1 MSSVPEG
8 LPAALEEIVALA
20 SDPTATRALFVQA
33 LTHPT
38 YSNERGVPH
47 NQRLEFLGDAVL
59 ELVVTRTI
67 YEALPTAS
75 EGLLSRVRARVV
87 NEASLAEGARKLAL
101 GPSMRL
107 GRGEKAKGE
116 VTQGFLADALE
127 SVVAAAFLSVDL
139 RSAATLVDASIG
151 GAIAVAVREASGAVG
166 ASSVDARAKDSKSL
180 LQEIA
185 QASDGKLP
193 VYDVEQ
199 SGPIHSATFRA
210 RVSVGV
216 EVVGRGEGR
225 SKREAETRAAEDAL
239 ASIVAQDRTSRG
251 PKLATDALPEDHATA
266 FAVGDEED
274 DDAAT

>member
-1 MSSVPEG
+1 MSEP
-8 LPAALEEIVALA
+8 LPAELEEIVALA
-20 SDPTATRALFVQA
+20 TDPVSARALFVQA

-38 YSNERGVPH
+38 YSNERRVPH

-59 ELVVTRTI
+59 ELIVSRVI
-67 YEALPTAS
+67 FDALPEAA

-87 NEASLAEGARKLAL
+87 NEASLADGARKLAL

-116 VTQGFLADALE
+116 ATQGFLADALE
-127 SVVAAAFLSVDL
+127 SIVAAAFLSVDL
-139 RSAATLVDASIG
+139 SAASTLVHASIG
-151 GAIAVAVREASGAVG
+151 DAIATAVLEAKGVVG
-166 ASSVDARAKDSKSL
+166 ATSVDARAKDSKSL

-210 RVSVGV
+210 RVSVGG
-216 EVVGRGEGR
+216 ERVGRGEGR

-239 ASIVAQDRTSRG
+239 ASIVAQDRTTRG
-251 PKLATDALPEDHATA
+251 PKTPVEELTA
-266 FAVGDEED
+266 GLSSGDEED

>member
-1 MSSVPEG
+1 MSEP
-8 LPAALEEIVALA
+8 LPAALEEIVAVA
-20 SDPTATRALFVQA
+20 NDPGAARALFVQA

-38 YSNERGVPH
+38 YSNERGAPH

-67 YEALPTAS
+67 YEALPAAT

-87 NEASLAEGARKLAL
+87 NEASLAEGARKLSL

-116 VTQGFLADALE
+116 ATQGFLADALE
-127 SVVAAAFLSVDL
+127 SIVAAAFLSVDL
-139 RSAATLVDASIG
+139 SAAARLVEASIG
-151 GAIAVAVREASGAVG
+151 EAIATAVREASGAVG
-166 ASSVDARAKDSKSL
+166 SATVDARAKDSKSL

-193 VYDVEQ
+193 VYEVEQ
-199 SGPIHSATFRA
+199 SGPVHSATFRA
-210 RVSVGV
+210 RVSVGAN
-216 EVVGRGEGR
+216 VVGRGEGR

-239 ASIVAQDRTSRG
+239 ASIVAQDRATRG
-251 PKLATDALPEDHATA
+251 PKIGDAVASGLT
-266 FAVGDEED
+266 VGDEED